1 MPASADLSGERGPR
15 PERAVARAWS
25 VLRDEGPR
33 IFGLKLAS
41 ALGYRKLLLLGRPL
55 SEPVPPVA
63 PRVPVRVELLPAAAT
78 DEYLAFRPDARRD
91 RILRRWEAGN
101 LCFVA
106 RHEGRI
112 VACGWGTAAA
122 AWTDYLH
129 CAIELAPGDAYLYD
143 GYTRP
148 EWRGRGIFQA
158 LCAEELRALQRAGH
172 RRAIRA
178 TAVHNTVAMHVHA
191 RSGFR
196 LIGSIVRYRLGP
208 WQWIVR
214 R

>member
-1 MPASADLSGERGPR
+1 MPASDDLNGVRAPQ
-15 PERAVARAWS
+15 PEAAVARAWAA
-25 VLRDEGPR
+25 LRDEGPR

-41 ALGYRKLLLLGRPL
+41 ELGYRKLLLLGRPL
-55 SEPVPPVA
+55 AEAIPAVAAQVPL
-63 PRVPVRVELLPAAAT
+63 RFELLPAAAA
-78 DEYLAFRPDARRD
+78 DEYLEFRPEARRD
-91 RILRRWEAGN
+91 RILSRWEAGN

-122 AWTDYLH
+122 ARTDYLQ

-148 EWRGRGIFQA
+148 EWRSRGIFQA
-158 LCAEELRALQRAGH
+158 LGAEELRALQRAGH

-178 TAVHNTVAMHVHA
+178 TAVQNAVALHA
-191 RSGFR
+191 HTRVGFR
-196 LIGSIVRYRLGP
+196 PIGSIVRYRLGP

>member
-1 MPASADLSGERGPR
+1 MPASDDLTGERTAR
-15 PERAVARAWS
+15 PAGALARAWAA
-25 VLRDEGPR
+25 LRDEGPR

-41 ALGYRKLLLLGRPL
+41 ELGYRKLLLLGRPL
-55 SEPVPPVA
+55 SEAIPAVGS
-63 PRVPVRVELLPAAAT
+63 RVPVRFELLPAAAVE
-78 DEYLAFRPDARRD
+78 DYLAFRPDARRD
-91 RILRRWEAGN
+91 RILPRWAAGN

-122 AWTDYLH
+122 AWTDYLQ

-143 GYTRP
+143 GYTLP

-178 TAVHNTVAMHVHA
+178 TAVHNAVALHVHT
-191 RSGFR
+191 RGGFR
-196 LIGSIVRYRLGP
+196 PIGSVVRYRLGP
-208 WQWIVR
+208 RQWIVR